1 MANSLAQSR
10 AITTQFR
17 LAYSG
22 LDFKDN
28 QKLKALAE
36 VLESTSRDHR
46 YVSENTSVL
55 IQDYGQTC
63 ESYG

>member
-36 VLESTSRDHR
+36 VLESTSRDLAQSKQIR
-46 YVSENTSVL
+46 EYVGADPDRKSVV
-55 IQDYGQTC
+55 
-63 ESYG
+63 